1 MVILLKKAT
10 IVDPRSKY
18 HGKKQDILIEKGI
31 ITKIANSISSKKAKI
46 VDGKNLHVSP
56 GWVDIGVHTGEPGL
70 EHRDTLESTLATA
83 SAGGFTR
90 IGLFSNDASPIDQA
104 ATIGFIKDRSSK
116 SPVHC
121 HTIGALSQKL
131 QGEEITEVIDMHHAG
146 SIGFSDGLHSIQKA
160 GLLERALHYVKA
172 IDSIVIHRPNDK
184 TLSLHSQMHEGKV
197 STSLGIPGMPDIAE
211 SIMIDRDIEILK
223 YTDSKMLIHLVS
235 TQKGINHLKKEKK
248 SLENKLFASVSYHN
262 LIDTDETL
270 ADFDVN
276 RKLSPPLRSSADK
289 NALIKAVESDL
300 IDVICSNHVPIEI
313 EGKEKEF
320 IYADKGALGMQTC
333 GPALLEFLDAST
345 IVEKMAI
352 NPRKIFNL
360 PPAEIAKGEEA
371 ELTIW
376 ANKTEHS
383 FTQKENKSRSRNS
396 PFFGKKFNN
405 KIVAIVSKDQL
416 ILSQ

>member
-1 MVILLKKAT
+1 
-10 IVDPRSKY
+10 
-18 HGKKQDILIEKGI
+18 
-31 ITKIANSISSKKAKI
+31 
-46 VDGKNLHVSP
+46 
-56 GWVDIGVHTGEPGL
+56 
-70 EHRDTLESTLATA
+70 
-83 SAGGFTR
+83 
-90 IGLFSNDASPIDQA
+90 
-104 ATIGFIKDRSSK
+104 
-116 SPVHC
+116 
-121 HTIGALSQKL
+121 
-131 QGEEITEVIDMHHAG
+131 
-146 SIGFSDGLHSIQKA
+146 
-160 GLLERALHYVKA
+160 
-172 IDSIVIHRPNDK
+172 
-184 TLSLHSQMHEGKV
+184 
-197 STSLGIPGMPDIAE
+197 
-211 SIMIDRDIEILK
+211 
-223 YTDSKMLIHLVS
+223 MLIHLVS